1 MQQRIERR
9 SYLVS
14 LTEHDRKQRVL
25 MRNAL
30 GKLGG
35 REILPGVFLVV
46 LTGAEYADL
55 AKKFGRLRLRAH

>member
-1 MQQRIERR
+1 MQRIVRR

-14 LTEHDRKQRVL
+14 LANHDQKQRIL

-35 REILPGVFLVV
+35 REILPGMFVV
-46 LTGAEYADL
+46 ALTTEERAIL
-55 AKKFGRLRLRAH
+55 AKKFGALRFRQD

>member
-1 MQQRIERR
+1 MKQRIERR

-14 LTEHDRKQRVL
+14 LTNQDTKERIL

-35 REILPGVFLVV
+35 REILPGVFLVI
-46 LTGAEYADL
+46 LTGAEHADL